1 MHIGIIN
8 QGNLLFQGTL
18 AELVSKRQ
26 QNSFIIFETNDD
38 SATLQIINDFG
49 VISRNESGK
58 IAIPI
63 LEKETIAAINQ
74 KLVENNVEV
83 YQISKIE
90 NDLEKIFFDVISE

>member
-49 VISRNESGK
+49 VISRIESGK
-58 IAIPI
+58 
-63 LEKETIAAINQ
+63 LRFRF
-74 KLVENNVEV
+74 
-83 YQISKIE
+83 SKKKQLPQSIR
-90 NDLEKIFFDVISE
+90 NWWKITSKFIKSARLKMT